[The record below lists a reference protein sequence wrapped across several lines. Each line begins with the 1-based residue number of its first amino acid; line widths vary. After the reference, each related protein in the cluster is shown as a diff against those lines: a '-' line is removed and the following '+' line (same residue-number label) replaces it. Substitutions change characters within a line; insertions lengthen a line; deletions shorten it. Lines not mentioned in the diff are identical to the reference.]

1 MPVSEIDIVGATGS
15 SHSSH
20 SPSPLEPLFHF
31 PSTYDPSPSFLLFLA
46 ISLGRLTFHGLL
58 TLYSE
63 FSAGI
68 FQTARNQPCAHD
80 ARYRISRILPSLST
94 VQFFQKIFLSTS
106 NLLIHL
112 FQTLGVNLI
121 IGNNLIS
128 SISFTLFLRHRGIKK
143 SSTNT

>member
-15 SHSSH
+15 SHSSR

-68 FQTARNQPCAHD
+68 FQTKSIVR
-80 ARYRISRILPSLST
+80 SLS
-94 VQFFQKIFLSTS
+94 FSDSPLSFDGSIF
-106 NLLIHL
+106 
-112 FQTLGVNLI
+112 
-121 IGNNLIS
+121 
-128 SISFTLFLRHRGIKK
+128 
-143 SSTNT
+143 STNIPFHFESTYSFIPNVRS